1 MRKER
6 IRERGQADN
15 RYANIERER
24 CRVLLS
30 VMPDQLDPCVI
41 GKNADFSL
49 IMFLT
54 LPKTCRYMRIGDIIG
69 RYKRNY

>member
-24 CRVLLS
+24 RRVLLT

-41 GKNADFSL
+41 GKNADFVTFFFNYVLNFAKNMS
-49 IMFLT
+49 IYENW
-54 LPKTCRYMRIGDIIG
+54 RYNRSI
-69 RYKRNY
+69 